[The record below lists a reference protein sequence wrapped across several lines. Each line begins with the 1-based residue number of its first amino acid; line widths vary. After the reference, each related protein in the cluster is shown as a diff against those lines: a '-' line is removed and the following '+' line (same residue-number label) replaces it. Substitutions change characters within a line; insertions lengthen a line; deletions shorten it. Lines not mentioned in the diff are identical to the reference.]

1 MYLTFQYAPPCQKG
15 SDNLNRDLMIL
26 INGDVTK
33 TEGTSC
39 QLTFYDSQG
48 IKLGG
53 LTCSSEMKQDLEIE
67 QLV

>member
-1 MYLTFQYAPPCQKG
+1 
-15 SDNLNRDLMIL
+15 MIL

-53 LTCSSEMKQDLEIE
+53 LTCSSEMKQDMEIL